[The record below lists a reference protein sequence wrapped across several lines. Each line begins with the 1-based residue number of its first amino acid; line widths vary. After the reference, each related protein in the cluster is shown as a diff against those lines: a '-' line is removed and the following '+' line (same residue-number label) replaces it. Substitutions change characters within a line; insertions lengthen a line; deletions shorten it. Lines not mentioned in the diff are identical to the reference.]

1 MAHRR
6 ERFASTLRNV
16 VAKLMQTELSDP
28 RIRGLVS
35 VSRVDVSPDL
45 RLAKVY
51 ISVLGSKGEQ
61 RSSLAGLRHSA
72 GHLQSLL
79 KQHLDFRVCPK
90 LDFRLDDELKESM
103 ATMALIDE
111 LSLELAAKDAEAAKS
126 AEAAKDAEASNS
138 QDEAAGDD
146 PAERNNEAE

>member
-1 MAHRR
+1 MLHRR
-6 ERFASTLRNV
+6 ERFASALRNV
-16 VAKLMQTELSDP
+16 VAKLLQTELSDP

-35 VSRVDVSPDL
+35 VSRVEVSPDL

-61 RSSLAGLRHSA
+61 KSSLAGLRHSA

-79 KQHLDFRVCPK
+79 KKHLEFRVCPK

-111 LSLELAAKDAEAAKS
+111 LSLELAAKDAEAAKNAESS
-126 AEAAKDAEASNS
+126 APQNKT
-138 QDEAAGDD
+138 AGDD
-146 PAERNNEAE
+146 PAEKKKEAE

>member
-1 MAHRR
+1 MLHRR
-6 ERFASTLRNV
+6 ERFASALRNV
-16 VAKLMQTELSDP
+16 VAKLLQTELSDP

-35 VSRVDVSPDL
+35 VSRVEVSPDL

-61 RSSLAGLRHSA
+61 KSSLAGLRHSA

-79 KQHLDFRVCPK
+79 KKHLEFRVCPK

-111 LSLELAAKDAEAAKS
+111 LSLELDAHDAEAAKIV
-126 AEAAKDAEASNS
+126 EASDS
-138 QDEAAGDD
+138 QNEAAGDD
-146 PAERNNEAE
+146 PAEKKKEAE

>member
-35 VSRVDVSPDL
+35 ISRVEVSPDL
-45 RLAKVY
+45 RLAKIY

-61 RSSLAGLRHSA
+61 KSSLTGLRHSA

-79 KQHLDFRVCPK
+79 KKHLEFRVCPK

-111 LSLELAAKDAEAAKS
+111 LSLELAAHDAEAAKIVEGS
-126 AEAAKDAEASNS
+126 DS
-138 QDEAAGDD
+138 QNEAAGDD
-146 PAERNNEAE
+146 PAEKNNEAE

>member
-1 MAHRR
+1 MPHRR
-6 ERFASTLRNV
+6 ERFASALRSV
-16 VAKLMQTELSDP
+16 VAKLIQTELSDP

-35 VSRVDVSPDL
+35 VSRIVVSPDL

-51 ISVLGSKGEQ
+51 VSVLGTKGEQ
-61 RSSLAGLRHSA
+61 QSSLTGLRHSA

-79 KQHLDFRVCPK
+79 KEHLEFRVCPK

-111 LSLELAAKDAEAAKS
+111 ISLELAAKDADVGQNPNQPSEPA
-126 AEAAKDAEASNS
+126 
-138 QDEAAGDD
+138 QDDLADKK
-146 PAERNNEAE
+146 NEAE